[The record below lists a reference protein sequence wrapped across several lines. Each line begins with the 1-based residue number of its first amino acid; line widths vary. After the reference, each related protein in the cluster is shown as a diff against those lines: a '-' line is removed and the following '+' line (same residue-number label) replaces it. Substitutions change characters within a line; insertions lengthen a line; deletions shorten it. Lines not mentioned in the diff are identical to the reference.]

1 MEPKIH
7 AGEDNAVTVTR
18 PVWYQHLCR
27 RKQRE
32 AKEHLTLHPERAKNW
47 TQPGSIL
54 WKHSFAQP
62 NSRGIQRS
70 MVSFKGDGAVKHLW
84 NFQTKPRITSRR
96 EDHNKEKLVGVE
108 LKLSSIETRRKG
120 KGKEEVQIKVKSRN
134 RQELRKQEALFFNTT
149 QKQQTEGVL
158 ES

>member
-7 AGEDNAVTVTR
+7 AGEDKAVTVTR
-18 PVWYQHLCR
+18 AVWYQHLCR

-32 AKEHLTLHPERAKNW
+32 AKEHLTLHPEHAKNW
-47 TQPGSIL
+47 TKPGSIL

-62 NSRGIQRS
+62 NSRGIQRP

-84 NFQTKPRITSRR
+84 NLQTKPRITSRG
-96 EDHNKEKLVGVE
+96 EDHNKEKPVGVE

-120 KGKEEVQIKVKSRN
+120 REEVQIKVKSRN
-134 RQELRKQEALFFNTT
+134 WQELRKQEALFFNTT
-149 QKQQTEGVL
+149 PKQQTEGAL